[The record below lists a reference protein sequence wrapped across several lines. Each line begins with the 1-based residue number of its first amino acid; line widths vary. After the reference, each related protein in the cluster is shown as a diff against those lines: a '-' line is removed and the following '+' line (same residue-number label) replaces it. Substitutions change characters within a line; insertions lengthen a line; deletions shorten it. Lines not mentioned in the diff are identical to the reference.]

1 MQECPPSA
9 AVMLHQAWQ
18 LCGKWCR
25 WSSPFIHLLTLTVVT
40 FGVLAPLI
48 CHRLLHSY
56 FYLRHWHLDPMSQE
70 FLEHNQQE
78 GQDALHYF
86 EKMQMP
92 NASKAS
98 VSDAFQPLLLITIIT
113 VQRRND
119 FHYVLQVAS
128 RFHRLLQQCGVR
140 CQGHRVLLCNVE
152 SDPSSHQD
160 VRLLSSLF
168 PMVSRDRTAE
178 NPDPSLNQFEKEK
191 QDYVFCLEQSLL
203 VYNPEYILL
212 VEDDAVPEEEI
223 FSVLQHFFSARFC
236 KPYLRDALYFKLYHP
251 ERLQR
256 YLNPEPMRILEW
268 LGLGMFLGPVLSC
281 AYCWAAGR
289 VGPTWGLLAF
299 FALYSMALSEL
310 VGRHYGL
317 ELRRLHPALYNVVP
331 ASECCTPAMLF
342 PATSARRAS
351 RYLRGLRCRQ
361 GFAKDTALYSLLRN
375 RGENAFVVEP
385 NLVRHVGMYSSLRLN
400 NHPKLL

>member
-1 MQECPPSA
+1 TEISTHPASTLPWS
-9 AVMLHQAWQ
+9 
-18 LCGKWCR
+18 R

-56 FYLRHWHLDPMSQE
+56 FYLRRWHLNPVSRE
-70 FLEHNQQE
+70 FLQQNQQE

-92 NASKAS
+92 NTSEASG
-98 VSDAFQPLLLITIIT
+98 SDAFLPLLLITIIT
-113 VQRRND
+113 VQRQND
-119 FHYVLQVAS
+119 FHYILQVAS
-128 RFHRLLQQCGVR
+128 HFHRLLQKCGAR
-140 CQGHRVLLCNVE
+140 CQSHRMLLCNVE

-160 VRLLSSLF
+160 IRLLSSLF
-168 PMVSRDRTAE
+168 PTVSRDRTGE

-191 QDYVFCLEQSLL
+191 QDYG
-203 VYNPEYILL
+203 
-212 VEDDAVPEEEI
+212 AVTMMPLPEEEI
-223 FSVLQHFFSARFC
+223 FSVLQHLFLARFS

-256 YLNPEPMRILEW
+256 YISPEPMRILEW

-281 AYCWAAGR
+281 VYCRAAGR
-289 VGPTWGLLAF
+289 AGPGWCLVAF

-317 ELRRLHPALYNVVP
+317 ELRRLHPALYNVAP

-342 PATSARRAS
+342 PAASARRAS
-351 RYLRGLRCRQ
+351 GYLRG
-361 GFAKDTALYSLLRN
+361 
-375 RGENAFVVEP
+375 
-385 NLVRHVGMYSSLRLN
+385 
-400 NHPKLL
+400 

>member
-1 MQECPPSA
+1 
-9 AVMLHQAWQ
+9 MLHQGWQ
-18 LCGKWCR
+18 PCGKWCR

-48 CHRLLHSY
+48 CHQLLHSY
-56 FYLRHWHLDPMSQE
+56 FYLRHWHLNPMSQE
-70 FLEHNQQE
+70 FLEQNQQE

-92 NASKAS
+92 NTSKVS
-98 VSDAFQPLLLITIIT
+98 SSDAFQPLLLITIIT

-128 RFHRLLQQCGVR
+128 HFHRLLQKCGVR
-140 CQGHRVLLCNVE
+140 CQSHRVLLCNVE

-160 VRLLSSLF
+160 VRLLSGLF
-168 PMVSRDRTAE
+168 PMVSRGRTGE
-178 NPDPSLNQFEKEK
+178 NPDLSLNQFEKEK

-223 FSVLQHFFSARFC
+223 FSVLQHLFSARFS

-256 YLNPEPMRILEW
+256 YFNPEPMRILEW
-268 LGLGMFLGPVLSC
+268 LGLGIWRLV
-281 AYCWAAGR
+281 
-289 VGPTWGLLAF
+289 AF
-299 FALYSMALSEL
+299 FARYSMALSEL

-342 PATSARRAS
+342 PAASARRAS
-351 RYLRGLRCRQ
+351 GYLRGLRCRQ
-361 GFAKDTALYSLLRN
+361 GFAKDTALYSLLRGK
-375 RGENAFVVEP
+375 GENAFVVEP

-400 NHPKLL
+400 SDPKLL

>member
-1 MQECPPSA
+1 
-9 AVMLHQAWQ
+9 
-18 LCGKWCR
+18 
-25 WSSPFIHLLTLTVVT
+25 
-40 FGVLAPLI
+40 
-48 CHRLLHSY
+48 
-56 FYLRHWHLDPMSQE
+56 MSRE
-70 FLEHNQQE
+70 FLEQNQQE

-92 NASKAS
+92 NASEAS
-98 VSDAFQPLLLITIIT
+98 GSDTFQPLLLITIIT

-128 RFHRLLQQCGVR
+128 HFHRFLQKCGVR
-140 CQGHRVLLCNVE
+140 CQSHRMLLCNVE

-160 VRLLSSLF
+160 VRLLSRLF
-168 PMVSRDRTAE
+168 PMVSRDRTGE

-223 FSVLQHFFSARFC
+223 FSVLQHLFSARFS

-256 YLNPEPMRILEW
+256 YFNPESMRILEW

-281 AYCWAAGR
+281 VYCRAAGR
-289 VGPTWGLLAF
+289 AGPSWCLVVF

-317 ELRRLHPALYNVVP
+317 ELRCLHPALYNVVP

-342 PATSARRAS
+342 PTASAHQAS
-351 RYLRGLRCRQ
+351 GCLRGLRCRR
-361 GFAKDTALYSLLRN
+361 GFAKDTALYSLLQGK
-375 RGENAFVVEP
+375 GENAFVVEP

-400 NHPKLL
+400 SDPKLL

>member
-1 MQECPPSA
+1 
-9 AVMLHQAWQ
+9 MLHRAWQ
-18 LCGKWCR
+18 LCGKWCH
-25 WSSPFIHLLTLTVVT
+25 WSSSFIHLLALTVVT

-48 CHRLLHSY
+48 CHQLLHSY
-56 FYLRHWHLDPMSQE
+56 FYLQRWHLNPMSQE
-70 FLEHNQQE
+70 FLEQNQQE

-92 NASKAS
+92 NASKVS
-98 VSDAFQPLLLITIIT
+98 GSDAFQPLLLITIIT

-128 RFHRLLQQCGVR
+128 HFHRLLQKCGVH
-140 CQGHRVLLCNVE
+140 CQSHRMLLCNVE

-168 PMVSRDRTAE
+168 PMISRGRTGE
-178 NPDPSLNQFEKEK
+178 NPDLSLNQFEKEK

-223 FSVLQHFFSARFC
+223 FSVLQHLFSARFS

-256 YLNPEPMRILEW
+256 YFNPEPMRILEW
-268 LGLGMFLGPVLSC
+268 LGLGMFLGPVLTC
-281 AYCWAAGR
+281 VYCWAAGR
-289 VGPTWGLLAF
+289 AGPSWCLVVF

-317 ELRRLHPALYNVVP
+317 EL
-331 ASECCTPAMLF
+331 
-342 PATSARRAS
+342 
-351 RYLRGLRCRQ
+351 
-361 GFAKDTALYSLLRN
+361 
-375 RGENAFVVEP
+375 
-385 NLVRHVGMYSSLRLN
+385 
-400 NHPKLL
+400 

>member
-1 MQECPPSA
+1 
-9 AVMLHQAWQ
+9 MLNRAWQ

-40 FGVLAPLI
+40 FAVVAPLI

-56 FYLRHWHLDPMSQE
+56 FYLRRWHLNPMSQE
-70 FLEHNQQE
+70 FLEQNQQE

-92 NASKAS
+92 NASE
-98 VSDAFQPLLLITIIT
+98 VSGSEAFQPLLLITIIT
-113 VQRRND
+113 VQRQND

-128 RFHRLLQQCGVR
+128 HFHRLLQKCGVR
-140 CQGHRVLLCNVE
+140 CQSHRMLLCNVE
-152 SDPSSHQD
+152 SDPSIHQD

-168 PMVSRDRTAE
+168 PMVSRDRTGE

-212 VEDDAVPEEEI
+212 VEDDAVPEKEI
-223 FSVLQHFFSARFC
+223 FSVLQHLFLARFS

-251 ERLQR
+251 ERLQH
-256 YLNPEPMRILEW
+256 YFNPEPMRILEW
-268 LGLGMFLGPVLSC
+268 LGLGMFLGPVLTF
-281 AYCWAAGR
+281 AYCWA
-289 VGPTWGLLAF
+289 
-299 FALYSMALSEL
+299 SEL

-342 PATSARRAS
+342 PAASARRAS
-351 RYLRGLRCRQ
+351 EYLQGLRCRQ
-361 GFAKDTALYSLLRN
+361 GFAKDTALYSLLRGK
-375 RGENAFVVEP
+375 GENAFVVEP

-400 NHPKLL
+400 SNPKLL

>member
-1 MQECPPSA
+1 
-9 AVMLHQAWQ
+9 MLHRAWQ
-18 LCGKWCR
+18 LCGKWWR

-40 FGVLAPLI
+40 FGVLAPLL

-56 FYLRHWHLDPMSQE
+56 FYLRRWYLNPMSQE
-70 FLEHNQQE
+70 FLEQNQQE

-92 NASKAS
+92 NASEAS
-98 VSDAFQPLLLITIIT
+98 GSDAFQPLLLITIIT

-128 RFHRLLQQCGVR
+128 HFHRLLQKCGAHCR
-140 CQGHRVLLCNVE
+140 SHRMLLCNVE

-168 PMVSRDRTAE
+168 PMVTHDRTGQ

-223 FSVLQHFFSARFC
+223 FSVLQHLFSARFS

-256 YLNPEPMRILEW
+256 YFNPEPMRILEW
-268 LGLGMFLGPVLSC
+268 LGLGIWCLV
-281 AYCWAAGR
+281 
-289 VGPTWGLLAF
+289 AF

-342 PATSARRAS
+342 PAASARRAS
-351 RYLRGLRCRQ
+351 AYLRGLRCRQ
-361 GFAKDTALYSLLRN
+361 GFAKDTALYSLLRGK
-375 RGENAFVVEP
+375 GENAFVVEP

-400 NHPKLL
+400 SDPKLL

>member
-1 MQECPPSA
+1 CDTSTSRDSTEA
-9 AVMLHQAWQ
+9 LY
-18 LCGKWCR
+18 WCR

-40 FGVLAPLI
+40 FAVVAPLI

-56 FYLRHWHLDPMSQE
+56 FYLRRWHLNPMSQE
-70 FLEHNQQE
+70 FLEQNQQE

-92 NASKAS
+92 NASE
-98 VSDAFQPLLLITIIT
+98 VSGSEAFQPLLLITIIT
-113 VQRRND
+113 VQRQND

-128 RFHRLLQQCGVR
+128 HFHRLLQKCGVR
-140 CQGHRVLLCNVE
+140 CQSHRMLLCNVE
-152 SDPSSHQD
+152 SDPSIHQD

-168 PMVSRDRTAE
+168 PMVSRDRTGE

-212 VEDDAVPEEEI
+212 VEDDAVPEKEI
-223 FSVLQHFFSARFC
+223 FSVLQHLFLARFS

-251 ERLQR
+251 ERLQH
-256 YLNPEPMRILEW
+256 YFNPEPMRILEW
-268 LGLGMFLGPVLSC
+268 LGLGMFLGPVLTF
-281 AYCWAAGR
+281 AYCWA
-289 VGPTWGLLAF
+289 
-299 FALYSMALSEL
+299 L

-342 PATSARRAS
+342 PAASARRAS
-351 RYLRGLRCRQ
+351 EYLQGLRCRQ
-361 GFAKDTALYSLLRN
+361 GFAKDTALYSLLRGK
-375 RGENAFVVEP
+375 GENAFVVEP

-400 NHPKLL
+400 SNPKLL

>member
-1 MQECPPSA
+1 
-9 AVMLHQAWQ
+9 MLHQAWQ

-25 WSSPFIHLLTLTVVT
+25 CSSPFIHLLTLTVVT

-48 CHRLLHSY
+48 CHRLLYSY
-56 FYLRHWHLDPMSQE
+56 FYLRRWHLNAMSQE
-70 FLEHNQQE
+70 FLEQNQQQ
-78 GQDALHYF
+78 GQAALHYF
-86 EKMQMP
+86 EKLQMP
-92 NASKAS
+92 NGSKAS
-98 VSDAFQPLLLITIIT
+98 GSDAFQPLLLITIIT

-128 RFHRLLQQCGVR
+128 RFHRLLQECGVGCR
-140 CQGHRVLLCNVE
+140 SHRVLLCNVE

-160 VRLLSSLF
+160 VRLLSSFF
-168 PMVSRDRTAE
+168 PTVSRDRTAE

-191 QDYVFCLEQSLL
+191 QDYVFCLKQSLL
-203 VYNPEYILL
+203 AYNPEYILL

-223 FSVLQHFFSARFC
+223 FSVLQHLLSARFS

-256 YLNPEPMRILEW
+256 YFNPEPMRILEW
-268 LGLGMFLGPVLSC
+268 LGLGLFLGPLLGC
-281 AYCWAAGR
+281 AYCRAARRG
-289 VGPTWGLLAF
+289 GPGWCLVAF
-299 FALYSMALSEL
+299 FALYSMALAEL

-342 PATSARRAS
+342 PAASARRAAA
-351 RYLRGLRCRQ
+351 YLRGLRCRQ
-361 GFAKDTALYSLLRN
+361 GFAKDTALYSLLRAQ
-375 RGENAFVVEP
+375 GESAFVVEP
-385 NLVRHVGMYSSLRLN
+385 NLVRHVGMFSSLRLN
-400 NHPKLL
+400 SNPQLL